1 MTGGTIDRNGVAV
14 HYEVRGAPT
23 ARPPLLLTHGYA
35 ASALMWGPNL
45 PALGADRQ
53 TITWDLRGHGRSD
66 SPPDPT
72 AYSEDAALGD
82 MVAILDRCDAN
93 EVVLVGMS
101 LGGYLSLSFVA
112 RHRERVAG
120 LVLVDT
126 GPGFK
131 NDDARQRWNRD
142 AEARAEAFEADGLDA
157 LGAGPEVAVSV
168 HDPLGLAL
176 AARGMLTQ
184 YDGHVISSLP
194 AIDVPTLVIVG
205 DEDEPFRAAAD
216 YMAAKIPGA
225 DLVVIPGAGHAANL
239 DQPEAFDAAVRNFLD
254 RLAAWRPPS

>member
-1 MTGGTIDRNGVAV
+1 MTDGTIDRDGVRI
-14 HYEVRGAPT
+14 HYEVHGVPT
-23 ARPPLLLTHGYA
+23 ARPALLLTHGYA

-45 PALGADRQ
+45 AALGTDRQ
-53 TITWDLRGHGRSD
+53 AITWDLRGHGRSD
-66 SPPDPT
+66 SPSDPA
-72 AYSEDAALGD
+72 AYSEKAAVDD
-82 MVAILDRCDAN
+82 MAAILDRCDVN

-101 LGGYLSLSFVA
+101 LGGYLSLSFLA
-112 RHRERVAG
+112 QHPERVAG

-131 NDDARQRWNRD
+131 NDDARRRWNRE

-157 LGAGPEVAVSV
+157 LGTGPEVAVSV

-184 YDGHVISSLP
+184 HDGHVISSLP
-194 AIDVPTLVIVG
+194 AVGVPTLVIVG
-205 DEDEPFRAAAD
+205 DQDEPFRAAAD

-254 RLAAWRPPS
+254 RLAAWRPRS